1 MRIKLNK
8 RETYAV
14 YTAAGLL
21 GLFVLIQFVLLP
33 LFERSERLQRQILVK
48 TDALQKMRAL
58 TVEYEA
64 IRKEAEVMKMHF
76 AEREKGFSL
85 FSFLDRLAGEA
96 NIKSHITYMKPST
109 ATKKKVPFKTS
120 MVEMKLQAV
129 TMKQL
134 TSYLHM
140 IETSKNAVTLST
152 VSISRT
158 SKPEGFIDAV
168 LNVET
173 FEESRI

>member
-1 MRIKLNK
+1 MKIKLNK

-14 YTAAGLL
+14 YAAAGLL
-21 GLFVLIQFVLLP
+21 GLFVLNQIVFLP
-33 LFERSERLQRQILVK
+33 LFEKSERLQRQVQVK

-58 TVEYEA
+58 KVEYEA
-64 IRKEAEVMKMHF
+64 IRKQAEVMKMRF

-109 ATKKKVPFKTS
+109 TTKKEVPYKMS
-120 MVEMKLQAV
+120 MVEMKLQAI
-129 TMKQL
+129 TIKQF

-140 IETSKNAVTLST
+140 IESSKNAVTLGMISL
-152 VSISRT
+152 SRT

-173 FEESRI
+173 FEESQT